1 MGTNQAGK
9 GLFVIYVEIWSW
21 RALACWVGTGLN
33 SREGKGSREE
43 AGRRCSQ
50 KKTAGEKGTAGHK
63 GKRNRWCAGALA
75 LLVGRRGAQLF
86 ISNLALRSSR
96 LESGSERCP
105 SAQTSSFEF
114 MLPPRPRGR
123 EMNNSC
129 GGDLKSLG

>member
-43 AGRRCSQ
+43 AARRCSQ

-63 GKRNRWCAGALA
+63 GKRNRWCAGALVRWPS
-75 LLVGRRGAQLF
+75 LLEGGGRNFLSQISLFGAPDWSPAPKDAPLHRPVP
-86 ISNLALRSSR
+86 LSSC
-96 LESGSERCP
+96 SHP
-105 SAQTSSFEF
+105 
-114 MLPPRPRGR
+114 GR
-123 EMNNSC
+123 EAAR
-129 GGDLKSLG
+129 